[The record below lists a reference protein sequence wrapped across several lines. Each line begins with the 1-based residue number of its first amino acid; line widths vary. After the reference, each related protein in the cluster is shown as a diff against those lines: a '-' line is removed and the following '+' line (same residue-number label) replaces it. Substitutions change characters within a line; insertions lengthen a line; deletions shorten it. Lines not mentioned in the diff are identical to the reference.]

1 LQACEFRA
9 ETGKREQ
16 TGTPKQARQTVQ
28 TIDVQDYARQLLD
41 AQGFKAIAQAAQK
54 ASAFEAQGDA
64 KQAQTWRRIE
74 AALIEMRGPHE
85 S

>member
-1 LQACEFRA
+1 MR
-9 ETGKREQ
+9 
-16 TGTPKQARQTVQ
+16 

-64 KQAQTWRRIE
+64 KQAQTWKRIE

>member
-1 LQACEFRA
+1 VR
-9 ETGKREQ
+9 
-16 TGTPKQARQTVQ
+16 

-64 KQAQTWRRIE
+64 KQGSDVETHRSGID
-74 AALIEMRGPHE
+74 
-85 S
+85 

>member
-1 LQACEFRA
+1 VQCGIDDRS
-9 ETGKREQ
+9 
-16 TGTPKQARQTVQ
+16 GTPKQARQTVR